1 VDWTADARERE
12 SNQMSL
18 RKAIRRIGLAV
29 AATALVAVP
38 VAVAT
43 SSPASASTVPYGYL
57 QFCAQGSYPA
67 YVHVLSEPL
76 PTGGTSRSYWSTV
89 VRPGQCWMSPVN
101 TAGVWAQV
109 DIGGLRSNGSEFWVG
124 NSWYN
129 SSVSGIGLGADGS
142 EWNHWYWQW

>member
-1 VDWTADARERE
+1 
-12 SNQMSL
+12 MSL
-18 RKAIRRIGLAV
+18 RNVIRRIGVAL

-38 VAVAT
+38 VALAT
-43 SSPASASTVPYGYL
+43 SSPASASTIPYGNL

-67 YVHVLSEPL
+67 YVHVLREPIGFG
-76 PTGGTSRSYWSTV
+76 GGTSPETISTIV
-89 VRPGQCWMSPVN
+89 FPGQCWMNPVS

-109 DIGGLRSNGSEFWVG
+109 DIVGLRSNGSEFWVG

-129 SSVSGIGLGADGS
+129 SSVSGIGLGAEGS